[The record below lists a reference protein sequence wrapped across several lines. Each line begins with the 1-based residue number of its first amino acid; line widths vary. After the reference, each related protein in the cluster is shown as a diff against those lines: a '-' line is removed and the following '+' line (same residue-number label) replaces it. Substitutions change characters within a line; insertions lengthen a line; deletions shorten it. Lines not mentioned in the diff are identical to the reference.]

1 MGQLLFKGHIV
12 IKCWT
17 YVGHVRS
24 CPGLDYGLLYGFPK
38 AYMMYMY
45 VCIYMYMYVCMYVCM
60 CVYIYNDCICICFHV
75 FVCCILLRREFILR
89 SAGGWD
95 TGCSNKA
102 HTSVF
107 RASVGYTVLP

>member
-45 VCIYMYMYVCMYVCM
+45 VCIYMYMYVCMYACM
-60 CVYIYNDCICICFHV
+60 CVYIYIMIVYVYVFMYSSVASCFGESL
-75 FVCCILLRREFILR
+75 F
-89 SAGGWD
+89 
-95 TGCSNKA
+95 
-102 HTSVF
+102 
-107 RASVGYTVLP
+107 